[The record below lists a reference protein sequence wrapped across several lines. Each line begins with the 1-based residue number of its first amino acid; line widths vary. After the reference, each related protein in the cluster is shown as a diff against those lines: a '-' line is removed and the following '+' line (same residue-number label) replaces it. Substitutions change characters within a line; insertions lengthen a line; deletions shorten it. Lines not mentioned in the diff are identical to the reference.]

1 MRSIKNVTPAL
12 LVLLSLFTF
21 TAAATQ
27 DITSSAAVN
36 MSTSNMGKS
45 NMSTSSAVSKNMK
58 LTFEEIAQK
67 YVQNPDV
74 VGEARL
80 KIMFWDIYDAKLSA
94 MNGEYQEGT
103 PMALSLSYLRDFD
116 GEDIASRSIDEM
128 RDLGYKDEILLAKW
142 FEQMRSLFPNV
153 KKGENITGALDEK
166 QSTHFYYQGMSLGII
181 EDVNFSKAFFGIW
194 LNENTSEPKMR
205 KKLLGIR

>member
-12 LVLLSLFTF
+12 LVLLTLGAF
-21 TAAATQ
+21 TANAQQATAS
-27 DITSSAAVN
+27 TALENSA
-36 MSTSNMGKS
+36 SN
-45 NMSTSSAVSKNMK
+45 NNTVSAVSNNTK

-67 YVQNPDV
+67 YVQNSEL

-94 MNGEYQEGT
+94 MNGEFQEGT

-128 RDLGYKDEILLAKW
+128 RDLGYEDELLLAKW

-153 KKGENITGALDEK
+153 KEGENITGALDEK
-166 QSTHFYYQGMSLGII
+166 KSTHFYYQGKFLGSID
-181 EDVNFSKAFFGIW
+181 DVNFSKAFFDIW
-194 LNENTSEPKMR
+194 LHENTSEPKMR